1 MIEERGDVHHVF
13 PKKYLQKN
21 GYNNRRHYNQIAN
34 YVYTEQSVN
43 LAIRDKPPENYMNIV
58 KQQIKNN
65 EFNIGEIDN
74 KIILEENM
82 KMNSIPESIF

>member
-1 MIEERGDVHHVF
+1 M
-13 PKKYLQKN
+13 
-21 GYNNRRHYNQIAN
+21 
-34 YVYTEQSVN
+34 YTEQSVN

-65 EFNIGEIDN
+65 EYHIGEIEN

-82 KMNSIPESIF
+82 KINSIPDSLFEMYAINYDEFLVQRRKLMTEKINLHKVLQSY